1 MFVVDT
7 NKYDQSDWYFILATR
22 LKLRSIYRTVTF
34 RQVQLKNYFELQ
46 YFILI
51 NIYLYNN
58 YSLYLLQFLTDS
70 VLHACYLLYVPL
82 PFEILLCFDLKPHK
96 L

>member
-1 MFVVDT
+1 MFSYAKVGHSNLVEMHGDT
-7 NKYDQSDWYFILATR
+7 SDCYRSASQSDWYFILATR

-70 VLHACYLLYVPL
+70 AN
-82 PFEILLCFDLKPHK
+82 IR
-96 L
+96 